1 MKKKVFV
8 LMLFSICAT
17 GFLSAQSFGAKAG
30 LNLSSLG
37 GTNRYD
43 YALKPGFH
51 LGGLVDIP
59 IADKMSLQ
67 PEALLSFQGSQTWAD
82 NINLFYLTIP
92 VLAKYNVWDKVYAE
106 AGPQLGVLLANNID
120 SDTYVT
126 FNDPTVNT
134 LDIGITFGGGY
145 RLNDNLYFQLRFNP
159 GFVNVVKD
167 YTSKNRVVQISAV
180 YFF

>member
-1 MKKKVFV
+1 MSSLCLAGV
-8 LMLFSICAT
+8 IN
-17 GFLSAQSFGAKAG
+17 AQSGDISFGAKAG

-51 LGGLVDIP
+51 IGGVAEIP
-59 IADKMSLQ
+59 FSDKIILQ
-67 PEALLSFQGSQTWAD
+67 PETLLSFQGSETWAD

-92 VLAKYNVWDKVYAE
+92 VVAKYNVWDKLYVE
-106 AGPQLGVLLANNID
+106 AGPQLGILLSDNVD
-120 SDTYVT
+120 EDTYGPFT
-126 FNDPTVNT
+126 DPDVNT
-134 LDIGITFGGGY
+134 LDIGVTFGAGY
-145 RLNDNLYFQLRFNP
+145 RLNDNFYFQLRFNP

-167 YTSKNRVVQISAV
+167 YTSKNKVVQLSAV